1 MACEI
6 CGCPEVRW
14 LSTETVAAQLE
25 CSDRTVRRM
34 IQRGDLDGVRLRGRW
49 RVDHESL
56 DVCVSRDSVRYLA
69 PAEEPLRNESKGDA
83 NGY

>member
-6 CGCPEVRW
+6 CGCPESRW

-25 CSDRTVRRM
+25 CSARTVRRM
-34 IQRGDLDGVRLRGRW
+34 IQRGEVDGVRMRGRW

-56 DVCVSRDSVRYLA
+56 DDYLRMESVRYGGARLQNE
-69 PAEEPLRNESKGDA
+69 PADSPT
-83 NGY
+83 